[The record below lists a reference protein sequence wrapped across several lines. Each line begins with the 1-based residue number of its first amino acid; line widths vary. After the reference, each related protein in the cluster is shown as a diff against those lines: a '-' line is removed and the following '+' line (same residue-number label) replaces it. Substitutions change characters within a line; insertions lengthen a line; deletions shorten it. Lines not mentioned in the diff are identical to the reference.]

1 MESLLY
7 YLIFA
12 FWFVVSLLP
21 LRVLYFFS
29 DLLYFPLYYCIR
41 YRRKVV
47 RRNLVDSFPEKS
59 LEEIVRIEKKFY
71 SYFCDYLMETIKL
84 FTISEKQMRKRMRFE
99 GVEDVKAAFE
109 EGRSCCVYLGH
120 YCNWEWITSLPLHFD
135 KEEVVLGQI
144 YHVLENKTFNDL
156 FVRVRSRFQAV
167 NIPMAETLRK
177 IISYRRE
184 GKKMII
190 GFISDQTPFWN
201 NIHYWTN
208 FLNHDTPVL
217 TGAER
222 IARQVDFVVYYADIV
237 RVKRGYYVCRLKK
250 VAHDPRRLEE
260 FQLTE
265 LYFSELERTIQKAPQ
280 YWLWTHNR
288 WKRTREEFN
297 RRYDEE
303 SKRVRLD

>member
-1 MESLLY
+1 
-7 YLIFA
+7 
-12 FWFVVSLLP
+12 
-21 LRVLYFFS
+21 
-29 DLLYFPLYYCIR
+29 
-41 YRRKVV
+41 
-47 RRNLVDSFPEKS
+47 
-59 LEEIVRIEKKFY
+59 
-71 SYFCDYLMETIKL
+71 METIKL

-217 TGAER
+217 SGAER

-250 VAHDPRRLEE
+250 VAHDPRSVGRVSTDGIV
-260 FQLTE
+260 FQ
-265 LYFSELERTIQKAPQ
+265 RVGK
-280 YWLWTHNR
+280 N
-288 WKRTREEFN
+288 N
-297 RRYDEE
+297 
-303 SKRVRLD
+303 SKSSAILVVDS